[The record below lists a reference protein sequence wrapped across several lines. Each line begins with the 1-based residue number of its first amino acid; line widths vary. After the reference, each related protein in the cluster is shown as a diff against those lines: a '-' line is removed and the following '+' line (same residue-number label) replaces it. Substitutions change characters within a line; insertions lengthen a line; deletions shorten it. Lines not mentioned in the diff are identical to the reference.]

1 MMLEG
6 IRVVDL
12 SQNIA
17 GPQATQVLGDL
28 GAEVV
33 KVEPPGGD
41 PARRWGP
48 PFWGGDAPLFLAFN
62 RNKRSIVADLK
73 TARGQE
79 VVERL
84 LEGADVLVQAFRR
97 GVIERFGFGYEE
109 VRRRHPRLIY
119 ASLTGYGSEGPYADS
134 PGYDPLLQA
143 YSGIMSITGEPDGP
157 PARVGGSVVDIGS
170 GNLIALGVLAALRK
184 RDQEGV
190 GTHIECSL
198 LDTALG
204 WIGYHMMAYL
214 ASGDVPRRMGTG
226 LAMVA
231 PYEAFPTK
239 DGQIMICGGTDGI
252 FRRLCQAL
260 EIPEVAEDPRFRDNP
275 SRVKHCDVLRGL
287 LSERTSRHR
296 TRDLDRLLRAHKV
309 PGSPIQSIDEVV
321 DDPQV
326 RANRIFE
333 PEPHP
338 KVPGYRDMKMSV
350 RFDGERPPLRRVPPA
365 PGEHTREILSELGY
379 SEESIAR
386 YAEEVKI
393 REPAVPTDSR
403 PSR

>member
-17 GPQATQVLGDL
+17 GPQATQILGDL

-41 PARRWGP
+41 PARKWGP
-48 PFWGGDAPLFLAFN
+48 PFWGDDAPLFLAFN
-62 RNKRSIVADLK
+62 RNKRSIVVDLN

-79 VVERL
+79 IVERL
-84 LEGADVLVQAFRR
+84 LERADVLVQAFRS
-97 GVIERFGFGYEE
+97 GVIERFGFGYEA
-109 VRRRHPRLIY
+109 VRCRHPRLIY
-119 ASLTGYGSEGPYADS
+119 ASLTGYGADGPYADS

-184 RDQEGV
+184 RDQKGV
-190 GTHIECSL
+190 GSHIECSL

-231 PYEAFPTK
+231 PYEAFPTS
-239 DGQIMICGGTDGI
+239 DGRIMICGGTDGI

-260 EIPEVAEDPRFRDNP
+260 EIPDVAEDPRFRDNP
-275 SRVKHCDVLRGL
+275 ARVKHCDVLRDL

-379 SEESIAR
+379 GEESIAS
-386 YAEEVKI
+386 YAEEAQI
-393 REPAVPTDSR
+393 PEPAVPTDSR
-403 PSR
+403 SSR

>member
-17 GPQATQVLGDL
+17 GPQATQILADL
-28 GAEVV
+28 GADVV
-33 KVEPPGGD
+33 KIEPPGGD
-41 PARRWGP
+41 PARKWGP

-73 TARGQE
+73 TPQGQE
-79 VVERL
+79 VLERL
-84 LEGADVLVQAFRR
+84 LERGDVLVQAFRS
-97 GVIERFGFGYEE
+97 GVIERFGFGYKE
-109 VRRRHPRLIY
+109 VKRRHPRMIY
-119 ASLTGYGSEGPYADS
+119 ASLTGYGPEGPLSSS

-143 YSGIMSITGEPDGP
+143 YSGIMSITGHPDGP

-190 GTHIECSL
+190 GSLVECSL
-198 LDTALG
+198 LDTSLG

-214 ASGDVPRRMGTG
+214 ASGEVPRRMGTG

-231 PYEAFPTK
+231 PYEAFPTR
-239 DGQIMICGGTDGI
+239 DGQIMICGGTDDI
-252 FRRLCQAL
+252 FRRLCEAL
-260 EIPEVAEDPRFRDNP
+260 GVPDMADDSRFRDNP
-275 SRVKHCDVLRGL
+275 SRVKHCEVLRRL
-287 LSERTSRHR
+287 LSERTSQHL
-296 TRDLDRLLRAHKV
+296 TRELDTLLKSHNV
-309 PGSPIQSIDEVV
+309 SCSPIQSIDEVV

-326 RANRIFE
+326 RAHRIFE

-338 KVPGYRDMKMSV
+338 RIPGYRDMKMSV
-350 RFDGERPPLRRVPPA
+350 RFNGERPALRSVPPT
-365 PGEHTREILSELGY
+365 PGEHTREILDELGY
-379 SEESIAR
+379 GKQAIAG
-386 YAEEVKI
+386 YVAELD
-393 REPAVPTDSR
+393 P
-403 PSR
+403 